1 VPLDTAQCVLPIPF
15 RLIKKAV
22 RGSIG
27 HERHLDNNT
36 AGGDHFTAKNYW
48 RINDLLN
55 NIPY

>member
-27 HERHLDNNT
+27 HERHLDNNAPVVISLPPT
-36 AGGDHFTAKNYW
+36 
-48 RINDLLN
+48 INGAST
-55 NIPY
+55 IY